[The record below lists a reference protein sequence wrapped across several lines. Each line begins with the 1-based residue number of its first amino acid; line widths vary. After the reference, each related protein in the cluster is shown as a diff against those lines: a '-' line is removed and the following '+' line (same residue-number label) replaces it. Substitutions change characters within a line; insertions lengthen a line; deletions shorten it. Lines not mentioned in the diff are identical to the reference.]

1 MTRSIDVERAL
12 DAYLAP
18 DGDRVPDRVI
28 ESVLDQIQDT
38 HQIRRGL
45 FAPPRLTQMNTY
57 ARAAAVL
64 VIAAVSIGALALVA
78 GPVRDGVGRPSAS
91 VASSPS
97 LVPSATLVPSA
108 SAISS
113 VPASAPPLPALD
125 ATFRSASYGYQ
136 IRYPSGWIVRP
147 GVGPWTYGGTRSPGD
162 PTTDEIVTPPGPDR
176 MRISIAS
183 LALPDGTTMDE
194 FRAFASPYSLP
205 FTAEPCPSLAPVPLP
220 VMITVLGAPGT
231 SPQKVAAVVSI
242 NGCAALAELGG
253 SVYDI
258 EVIAGG
264 RGYDFILDG
273 HLTPADAL
281 AWLATIQLDPAS
293 VPAASGSPG
302 PSASR

>member
-1 MTRSIDVERAL
+1 
-12 DAYLAP
+12 
-18 DGDRVPDRVI
+18 
-28 ESVLDQIQDT
+28 
-38 HQIRRGL
+38 
-45 FAPPRLTQMNTY
+45 MNTF

-78 GPVRDGVGRPSAS
+78 GPRDGVGRPSAT
-91 VASSPS
+91 VAPSPS
-97 LVPSATLVPSA
+97 LAPSATLVPSA
-108 SAISS
+108 SPISS

-125 ATFRSASYGYQ
+125 ATFRSTSYGYQ
-136 IRYPSGWIVRP
+136 VRYPSGWIVRP
-147 GVGPWTYGGTRSPGD
+147 GIGPWTYGSTREPGD

-176 MRISIAS
+176 RRISIAS
-183 LALPDGTTMDE
+183 LALPEGTTMDE

-220 VMITVLGAPGT
+220 VTVTVLGGPGT
-231 SPQKVAAVVSI
+231 GPQRVAAVVSI

-264 RGYDFILDG
+264 RGYEFILDG

-281 AWLATIQLDPAS
+281 AWLATIQLEPANA
-293 VPAASGSPG
+293 PAASASPS